1 MTWSNRT
8 NSDDKLRLHNMCW
21 ISRLW
26 EALGLNKPHILKSH
40 DNIWHFYFSGFLVKC
55 LNNKRESA
63 LNRKRCIFFFCICP
77 IERAEWRLGWN
88 DIYEI
93 EIYTH
98 SCVHAHTH
106 THMHRVSIYSWA
118 NFCRTLLLKQK
129 SDHVT
134 TLPKTFQWLPIS
146 PRVKANTL
154 IIAYRAS
161 ASWCWILPFWPSS
174 VVLGPTHTGSWELIM
189 LLLSQLFVQQW

>member
-26 EALGLNKPHILKSH
+26 EALELNKPHILKSH

-55 LNNKRESA
+55 LNDKRESA

-77 IERAEWRLGWN
+77 IERAEWWLGWN

-98 SCVHAHTH
+98 SCVHARTHTH
-106 THMHRVSIYSWA
+106 TCTEYLFTHEQTSVEH
-118 NFCRTLLLKQK
+118 NFK
-129 SDHVT
+129 S
-134 TLPKTFQWLPIS
+134 KSQ
-146 PRVKANTL
+146 
-154 IIAYRAS
+154 
-161 ASWCWILPFWPSS
+161 
-174 VVLGPTHTGSWELIM
+174 IM
-189 LLLSQLFVQQW
+189 LLLYLKPSNGSPYHRE